1 MHKTPSGP
9 TYLEV
14 TVLNDAAGR
23 QPHSSF
29 QQAVGD
35 RGAILQE
42 QGLLPG
48 GWARGVTP
56 QKNMCIGANLGLERP
71 TSTWEWAVLQKR
83 RWLVE
88 LGKSVRLRMWSLA
101 AVVK

>member
-1 MHKTPSGP
+1 MLWPANPQSPGRDTPALTAGKVTASNIPSTSQTPSGP

-14 TVLNDAAGR
+14 TVLDDAAGR

-71 TSTWEWAVLQKR
+71 TST
-83 RWLVE
+83 
-88 LGKSVRLRMWSLA
+88 
-101 AVVK
+101 